1 MLPKGSGNLED
12 IATIM
17 IPRSVRRQTMVLNAV
32 GLLLLGASQSVFVL
46 DLLSQASPH
55 SQLLQSA
62 LLASSP
68 RVQSMWEDA
77 DAAVQRFAIQPAAKV
92 ADTHPQRIAAVAP
105 VYVRQLA
112 KKRKT
117 SNSQDENKHPCT
129 NACEY
134 AALPSRVFDPPPNFF
149 SNTTGVEGRPV
160 FALEGAQTF
169 YGPWQH
175 IPLKFVESR
184 HATERLFATGNEA
197 CKRLATLEDL
207 LWWDAPHVG
216 GSPVWLSRM
225 LRGIMDGL
233 QPVLDLIDRPAY
245 EASLSAAFVGFVWCS
260 TELRNGDVRTSSE
273 AVKDRLLRA
282 LESEILAAH
291 EKEVTAANAEP
302 IQPPPSETATDRV
315 ILPSPSPPKFGEC
328 SETADHATVPPK
340 AGECESAA
348 TSSNHTPVKRYAPS
362 LKLTL
367 SEGSLAE
374 NEEIQGFG
382 GSLPRQFHLWSTYTR
397 PLAAKR
403 EHDFAIH
410 MRDDGEEEDMAISA
424 GVDEFARELEQEKKI
439 RSQAKTP
446 RWVLSPNSP
455 KRICWDLL
463 GVIVLLYDLIMIP
476 LYTAFPLQDNIFL
489 SMMTGITLAF
499 WSLDI
504 LACFCVGYYA
514 KDGTLVVSL
523 ARIAKQYLL
532 SWFPLDVVIV
542 SIDWIIVLALVTE
555 EEGKSAGLM
564 RAGKMLRALRVLRT
578 LRLLRLAKLR
588 QLLQLGLSGLDQ
600 VDSEHISVLLD
611 IVKLLILIIFINHFI
626 ACAWY
631 LVGCNPPQNESSW
644 LVAEFSVISCDDP
657 VDELLLYKYTTAM
670 HWSFAIGVLLFA
682 LLVFSSFVASLTGA
696 TTSLRKMTGR
706 HSSQLWLLRK
716 FLRQRGISLDL
727 QVRINRYINVVLTN
741 TQRYVQYSDVEL
753 FGHLSGP
760 LHNELQTELNKPR
773 LLIHP
778 FFVNM
783 LDKFE
788 ALMRK
793 VCCSVPV
800 EMALSR
806 GDVLFNGGEE
816 AQHMYFLCSGGLTDF
831 VREGDYWHV
840 ESRTFHSLG
849 AEQWFCEAVLWTP
862 WVHQGRV
869 RAKSETE
876 LISLSSAKFRDVL
889 SEYPKHMSFMRM
901 YGLVFLS
908 QLQDWYEVSQ
918 RLTDLDMDVSVSA
931 TTTDFLQLELADVES
946 EAPSLR
952 DDQKSVVS
960 GSSSFWPARSASH
973 QTVGPSPQARYR
985 RAKSKQLLKMS
996 ESDILET
1003 QSDHGPGFLTAVPQW
1018 HRKEGWRALGFA
1030 GKLPKYV
1037 RLVPKTMQYTTT
1049 AQSHDWWKTK
1059 PADLSHLPWLTPR
1072 SVNFLITLI
1081 SQPSTESVWEAHRE
1095 GVVAAGHTHI
1105 GDTWVGKIAIGNKEA
1120 HSLSL
1125 NLQFQSDTLIGLLY
1139 SASHWALLAVDR
1151 RNIVLDMP
1159 ALVYP
1164 GLSDQVCMDHTKTP
1178 QQTDVWSRGHRCI
1191 LSADTVFFFCVLK
1204 GLPLPATLG
1213 ELQVGQ
1219 LHPGLAPL
1227 GFSGD

>member
-1 MLPKGSGNLED
+1 MGSKSGCGTVPEGM
-12 IATIM
+12 AESSGF
-17 IPRSVRRQTMVLNAV
+17 SVQ
-32 GLLLLGASQSVFVL
+32 
-46 DLLSQASPH
+46 
-55 SQLLQSA
+55 
-62 LLASSP
+62 
-68 RVQSMWEDA
+68 
-77 DAAVQRFAIQPAAKV
+77 I
-92 ADTHPQRIAAVAP
+92 
-105 VYVRQLA
+105 
-112 KKRKT
+112 
-117 SNSQDENKHPCT
+117 
-129 NACEY
+129 
-134 AALPSRVFDPPPNFF
+134 
-149 SNTTGVEGRPV
+149 
-160 FALEGAQTF
+160 
-169 YGPWQH
+169 
-175 IPLKFVESR
+175 
-184 HATERLFATGNEA
+184 
-197 CKRLATLEDL
+197 
-207 LWWDAPHVG
+207 
-216 GSPVWLSRM
+216 
-225 LRGIMDGL
+225 
-233 QPVLDLIDRPAY
+233 
-245 EASLSAAFVGFVWCS
+245 
-260 TELRNGDVRTSSE
+260 
-273 AVKDRLLRA
+273 DRLLRA

-291 EKEVTAANAEP
+291 EKEVTAANEEP
-302 IQPPPSETATDRV
+302 VQPPPSETATDRV
-315 ILPSPSPPKFGEC
+315 KLPLPPAFAEC
-328 SETADHATVPPK
+328 SETADPSTVHPK
-340 AGECESAA
+340 PGESESAA
-348 TSSNHTPVKRYAPS
+348 TSSNHTPIKRYAPN

-374 NEEIQGFG
+374 EEIQGFG

-397 PLAAKR
+397 A
-403 EHDFAIH
+403 HDFAIH
-410 MRDDGEEEDMAISA
+410 MRDDGEEEDMALSA

-588 QLLQLGLSGLDQ
+588 QLLNKLQDQ

-631 LVGCNPPQNESSW
+631 LVGCNPPNNESSW

-657 VDELLLYKYTTAM
+657 VDDLLLYKYTTAM
-670 HWSFAIGVLLFA
+670 HWSLTQFTPASMGVQPQNTIERSFAIGVLLFA

-816 AQHMYFLCSGGLTDF
+816 AQHMYFLCSG
-831 VREGDYWHV
+831 EGDYWHV
-840 ESRTFHSLG
+840 ESKTFHSLG

-876 LISLSSAKFRDVL
+876 LISLSSLKFRDVL

-952 DDQKSVVS
+952 DDQKSTVS

-973 QTVGPSPQARYR
+973 QTVVPSPQARYR

-1003 QSDHGPGFLTAVPQW
+1003 QSDHGPGFLTV
-1018 HRKEGWRALGFA
+1018 
-1030 GKLPKYV
+1030 
-1037 RLVPKTMQYTTT
+1037 
-1049 AQSHDWWKTK
+1049 
-1059 PADLSHLPWLTPR
+1059 
-1072 SVNFLITLI
+1072 
-1081 SQPSTESVWEAHRE
+1081 
-1095 GVVAAGHTHI
+1095 
-1105 GDTWVGKIAIGNKEA
+1105 
-1120 HSLSL
+1120 
-1125 NLQFQSDTLIGLLY
+1125 
-1139 SASHWALLAVDR
+1139 
-1151 RNIVLDMP
+1151 
-1159 ALVYP
+1159 
-1164 GLSDQVCMDHTKTP
+1164 
-1178 QQTDVWSRGHRCI
+1178 
-1191 LSADTVFFFCVLK
+1191 
-1204 GLPLPATLG
+1204 
-1213 ELQVGQ
+1213 
-1219 LHPGLAPL
+1219 
-1227 GFSGD
+1227 